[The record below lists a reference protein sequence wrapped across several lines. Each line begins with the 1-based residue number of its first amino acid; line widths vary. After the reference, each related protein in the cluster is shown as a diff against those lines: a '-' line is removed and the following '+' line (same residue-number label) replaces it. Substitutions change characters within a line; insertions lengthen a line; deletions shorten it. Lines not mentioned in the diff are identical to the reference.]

1 MFSSFRARELA
12 ALAPLLDLARQ
23 KTGAERRE
31 WIDDLRKD
39 APVLMGRIE
48 AMLAAEEAEQTC
60 AAGPAASAPRSVGSR
75 RSGGHPGV
83 GSRWPIFLLRPR

>member
-23 KTGAERRE
+23 KTDAERRE

-39 APVLMGRIE
+39 APVLMARIE
-48 AMLAAEEAEQTC
+48 AMLAAEEAE
-60 AAGPAASAPRSVGSR
+60 PSAPAPASRSVGAR
-75 RSGGHPGV
+75 RAGGRPDAV
-83 GSRWPIFLLRPR
+83 SRWPIFLLRPR